1 MFATLLCFA
10 FDSVEF
16 RSYLRLEGLL
26 GVAIIGA
33 VQTVIYAPFAGGY
46 ESTILKMGFVDAQ
59 GVVPGTDVQQFMVL
73 AFYLFDLICATVYL
87 ILLPFVDVEKK
98 MPRINQELLDRKK
111 QAVLA
116 QGGEWIEPEELERRE
131 REALAAQHE
140 ADRIAD
146 LKALCQRKGLDFD
159 TENQKYLDRQA
170 KKEAKAAAK
179 AARKHR

>member
-1 MFATLLCFA
+1 M
-10 FDSVEF
+10 
-16 RSYLRLEGLL
+16 
-26 GVAIIGA
+26 
-33 VQTVIYAPFAGGY
+33 
-46 ESTILKMGFVDAQ
+46 
-59 GVVPGTDVQQFMVL
+59 PGTDVKQFMVL
-73 AFYLFDLICATVYL
+73 AFYLFDLICATAYL

-98 MPRINQELLDRKK
+98 LPQINSELQRRKK
-111 QAVLA
+111 EAVLA
-116 QGGEWIEPEELERRE
+116 QGREWIEPEELERRE

>member
-1 MFATLLCFA
+1 MLCFA

-16 RSYLRLEGLL
+16 RSHLRLEGLL
-26 GVAIIGA
+26 GVSIIGA
-33 VQTVIYAPFAGGY
+33 VQTIIYAPFAGGY

-73 AFYLFDLICATVYL
+73 AFYLFDLICATAYL

-98 MPRINQELLDRKK
+98 LPQINSELQRRKK
-111 QAVLA
+111 EAVLA
-116 QGGEWIEPEELERRE
+116 QGREWIEPEELERRE
-131 REALAAQHE
+131 RAALAAQHE

-159 TENQKYLDRQA
+159 TGKQEVFG
-170 KKEAKAAAK
+170 KASEK
-179 AARKHR
+179 TSKSCG

>member
-1 MFATLLCFA
+1 
-10 FDSVEF
+10 
-16 RSYLRLEGLL
+16 
-26 GVAIIGA
+26 
-33 VQTVIYAPFAGGY
+33 
-46 ESTILKMGFVDAQ
+46 MGFVDAQ
-59 GVVPGTDVQQFMVL
+59 GVAPGADVQQFMVL
-73 AFYLFDLICATVYL
+73 AFYLFDLICATAYL

-98 MPRINQELLDRKK
+98 MPQINQELLARKK
-111 QAVLA
+111 AAVLA